1 MNFLEA
7 SVSETA
13 SLLRETA
20 LILTFHLI
28 SMNQMRTGQI
38 VRLFTI
44 ERSAVILAQGLLLKK
59 RTDLQTELQLSQ
71 KVDLL

>member
-1 MNFLEA
+1 LNFLEA

-13 SLLRETA
+13 SLLRGTA